1 MRLSSALCRATRLAF
16 AACGLAAALAGCGG
30 DELAVAPQRIA
41 LSASPN
47 GIAVRASDGAVFI
60 TDDQTSSVL
69 STPVLSRTTPAC
81 RRWPASRTA

>member
-1 MRLSSALCRATRLAF
+1 
-16 AACGLAAALAGCGG
+16 
-30 DELAVAPQRIA
+30 
-41 LSASPN
+41 
-47 GIAVRASDGAVFI
+47 VRASDGAVFI